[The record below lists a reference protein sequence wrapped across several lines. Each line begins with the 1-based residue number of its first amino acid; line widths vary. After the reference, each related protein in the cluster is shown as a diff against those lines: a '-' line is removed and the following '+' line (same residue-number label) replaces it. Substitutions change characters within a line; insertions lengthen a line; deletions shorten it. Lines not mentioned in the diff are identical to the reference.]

1 MNRKGFTLLEL
12 TLVIFLIGLI
22 LSLSMPRLGNFFF
35 QTDLR
40 SVARSLKS
48 AVYTLRSKS
57 ISSNTYTVLHFDLD
71 NNLFYGT
78 QGNPARGPDTAPE
91 STPVVSPVKLPEGI
105 RFLDASNINSTKKK
119 FGTLNSIFNPK
130 GVFEETVLHVAD
142 KDQNVMTIIINAYT
156 GSFMLY
162 DEYVDV
168 EYPGE

>member
-22 LSLSMPRLGNFFF
+22 LSLVMPRLGNFLF
-35 QTDLR
+35 QTDLK

-57 ISSNTYTVLHFDLD
+57 ITSNTYTVLHIDID

-78 QGNPARGPDTAPE
+78 QETTVKEAD
-91 STPVVSPVKLPEGI
+91 STPIFSPIKLPEGI
-105 RFLDASNINSTKKK
+105 RFLDASNINVAKKK
-119 FGTLNSIFNPK
+119 LGTLSSCFNPK
-130 GVFEETVLHVAD
+130 GVFEETVLHLAD
-142 KDQNVMTIIINAYT
+142 RDENVMTIIINAYT

>member
-12 TLVIFLIGLI
+12 TLVIFLVGLI
-22 LSLSMPRLGNFFF
+22 LSLAMPRLGNFLF

-57 ISSNTYTVLHFDLD
+57 ISSNTYTILHVDLD

-78 QGNPARGPDTAPE
+78 QGNLIREPDTTPE
-91 STPVVSPVKLPEGI
+91 STPVVSPIKLPEGI
-105 RFLDASNINSTKKK
+105 RFLDASNINSPKKK
-119 FGTLNSIFNPK
+119 FGTLSSIFNPK

-142 KDQNVMTIIINAYT
+142 RDENVMTVIINAYT

-168 EYPGE
+168 EYGRE